1 MIEHFTALAVSTSSW
16 LSSASDF
23 FLYDPWEW
31 KWLDKNIFDKDS
43 WDWFTDAVR
52 LTLTMAGALFLI
64 YEIRARRLREKIP
77 LRWKKRVAYVM
88 TGIAFLVYFD
98 FFNPNVRYVEYYHR
112 HEFYHYY
119 LGSKFS
125 KEVGYVRL
133 YECSMIAEIEL
144 GRGDQI
150 RKRDVRDLRMNL
162 IKPVESTYIV
172 SDPDQCKKYFTPQRW
187 EAFKKDVDWFYHSAA
202 GSYWEGMQKDHGYN
216 PPPVWTMT
224 GKFFG
229 SFGPADDTYFK
240 ILACIDILFHVGTV
254 LLFGWAFGW
263 RAMAVVTVFWGCNAP
278 ANFYWT
284 GGAFLRME
292 WIFFLIASL
301 CLLKKRRFLLGG
313 VALTW
318 SALLR
323 IFPGLLIGGVAII
336 VAFEILRRIRE
347 YRSGRFKPKSV
358 LEWLHP
364 DHRQFIAG
372 CLVALGVLV
381 PASIMVAGPTAYS
394 DFYHHTLKT
403 HSKTP
408 LTNTMGL
415 ETMVEHN
422 WDGRMRFTRD
432 DNMDDPFAGWKQG
445 RLERF
450 ETLKPVFLGT
460 VLLVFLWTAWAL
472 RRSKALWIGLAISP
486 PIVMALTNLTCYYY
500 SYFMVAAALVVL
512 RRPIGPAMLV
522 ASGASQILLEN
533 YYWVD
538 DKYNAQSWLFFAL
551 ALLILFA
558 FSRPFSMARLKAWWE
573 GKPEPKGYIDFL
585 APTAGPGGSDSTMA
599 PPAKASG

>member
-1 MIEHFTALAVSTSSW
+1 MIEHLTALAVSANSFF
-16 LSSASDF
+16 SAAGDF
-23 FLYDPWEW
+23 FLYEPWDW
-31 KWLDKNIFDKDS
+31 KWFDKNIFEKDR
-43 WDWFTDAVR
+43 WDFFTTWVR
-52 LTLTMAGALFLI
+52 LSLTMLGAIFLI

-77 LRWKKRVAYVM
+77 MRWKKRIAYVM
-88 TGIAFLVYFD
+88 TGLAFLVYFD

-125 KEVGYVRL
+125 KELSYTRL

-150 RKRDVRDLRMNL
+150 RKREVRDLRVNL
-162 IKPVESTYIV
+162 IKPVEATYIV
-172 SDPDQCKKYFTPQRW
+172 SDPDQCKKYFAPDRW
-187 EAFKKDVDWFYHSAA
+187 DAFKKDVDWFYHSAA

-229 SFGPADDTYFK
+229 SFGPADDGYFK
-240 ILACIDILFHVGTV
+240 ALAFIDILFHIGTV
-254 LLFGWAFGW
+254 VLFGWAFGW
-263 RAMAVVTVFWGCNAP
+263 RAMAVMTVFWGCNAP

-284 GGAFLRME
+284 GGAFLRMD
-292 WIFFLIASL
+292 WIFFLIASV
-301 CLLKKRRFLLGG
+301 CCLKKRKHLLGG
-313 VALTW
+313 VFLTW

-323 IFPGLLIGGVAII
+323 IFPGLFIGGIAII
-336 VAFEILRRIRE
+336 VAFEILRRFQN
-347 YRSGRFKPKSV
+347 YKAGKFKPKNV

-364 DHRQFIAG
+364 DHRQFIGG

-381 PASIMVAGPTAYS
+381 PASIMVAGADSYKE
-394 DFYHHTLKT
+394 FYNHTLKT

-415 ETMVEHN
+415 ETMIEHN

-445 RLERF
+445 RLDRYKAM
-450 ETLKPVFLGT
+450 KPVFLAIVAG
-460 VLLVFLWTAWAL
+460 VFLWTAWAL
-472 RRSKALWIGLAISP
+472 RRTKFLWVGIAVGPAL
-486 PIVMALTNLTCYYY
+486 VMSLTNLTCYYY
-500 SYFMVAAALVVL
+500 SFFMVAAGLVVS
-512 RRPIGPAMLV
+512 RRPIGPALLV
-522 ASGASQILLEN
+522 TSGASQILLDN

-538 DKYNAQSWLFFAL
+538 DKYNAQSWLFYAL

-558 FSRPFSMARLKAWWE
+558 YSRPFSVARLKAWWD
-573 GKPEPKGYIDFL
+573 GKPEPKGYIPGL
-585 APTAGPGGSDSTMA
+585 EPTYGAT
-599 PPAKASG
+599 PPKQAET